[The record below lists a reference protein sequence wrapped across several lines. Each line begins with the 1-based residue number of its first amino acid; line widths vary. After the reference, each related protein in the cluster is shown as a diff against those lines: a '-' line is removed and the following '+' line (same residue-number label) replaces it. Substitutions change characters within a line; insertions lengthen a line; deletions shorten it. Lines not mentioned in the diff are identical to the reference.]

1 MHGAVPWQGLICPAE
16 EEDKEGLKAMKLFWS
31 MRCLLAARVGS
42 GPAASSVTK
51 SRREGTVLSYQYR
64 LEHEGIDNSPAVK
77 DLRESVDNDLAMC
90 TCSSKSQMGPGLHQN
105 QHSRLREGGS
115 SPVFCSGEAPAA
127 VLCPALDPTT

>member
-1 MHGAVPWQGLICPAE
+1 MQGDGRGVCPVHGAVPWQGLVCPAE

-31 MRCLLAARVGS
+31 MRCLLAAQVGS

-77 DLRESVDNDLAMC
+77 DLRDQWIMTWQC
-90 TCSSKSQMGPGLHQN
+90 
-105 QHSRLREGGS
+105 
-115 SPVFCSGEAPAA
+115 APAA
-127 VLCPALDPTT
+127 QKAKRVLGCIKTNTAG